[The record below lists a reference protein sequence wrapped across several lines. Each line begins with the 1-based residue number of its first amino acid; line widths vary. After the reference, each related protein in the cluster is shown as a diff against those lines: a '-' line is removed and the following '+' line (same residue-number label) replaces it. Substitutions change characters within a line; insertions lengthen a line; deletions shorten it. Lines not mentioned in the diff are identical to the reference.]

1 MCDERR
7 YDDTNPEKEEARFF
21 HGIQSDRT
29 PPHPLESLCCR
40 EAVAWLG
47 YQPCAITYASDHFG
61 KLYDFAVQLIKKD
74 LAYIC
79 HQASE
84 EVW

>member
-1 MCDERR
+1 M
-7 YDDTNPEKEEARFF
+7 
-21 HGIQSDRT
+21 
-29 PPHPLESLCCR
+29 
-40 EAVAWLG
+40 AWLG

-74 LAYIC
+74 LAYVC

-84 EVW
+84 EVRGAVRTLGRAKRMHCS